1 MVEKSQE
8 AAASLGQN
16 AVAVDPEAEVND
28 EIAKL
33 EEENKKLALELE
45 ESKEEE
51 GELAA
56 SNENSEA
63 KDEDP
68 DERSVFVKN
77 VDYSAD
83 EATLTEHFKLCGE
96 ISRVH
101 IRKDHRTSQ
110 PLG

>member
-1 MVEKSQE
+1 MNEELLKQQE
-8 AAASLGQN
+8 ELK
-16 AVAVDPEAEVND
+16 
-28 EIAKL
+28 KL
-33 EEENKKLALELE
+33 EQELE

-51 GELAA
+51 GELAP
-56 SNENSEA
+56 SNENSDA
-63 KDEDP
+63 GKEDP

-77 VDYSAD
+77 VDYGAD
-83 EATLTEHFKLCGE
+83 EAQLTEHFKLCGE